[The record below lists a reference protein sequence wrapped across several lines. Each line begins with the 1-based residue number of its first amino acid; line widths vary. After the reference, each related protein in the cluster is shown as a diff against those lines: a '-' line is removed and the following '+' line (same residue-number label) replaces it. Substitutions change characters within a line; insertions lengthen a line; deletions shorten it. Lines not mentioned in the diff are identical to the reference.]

1 MSDTHIY
8 NDILGKTIKHI
19 DNLGEELIFHF
30 TDGEKYVMKHFQ
42 DCCEI
47 VYIEDICGE
56 FIDLYDSPLIRA
68 EQRTENLLDTD
79 YGDGMFTFY
88 EFATNKASVT
98 IRWNGS
104 SNGYYSISVSFYKE
118 EN

>member
-8 NDILGKTIKHI
+8 HDILGKTIKHI

-42 DCCEI
+42 DCCES

-56 FIDLYDSPLIRA
+56 LTDLYDSPLIRA
-68 EQRTENLLDTD
+68 EERVDSIPDLPYEEGR
-79 YGDGMFTFY
+79 YTFY
-88 EFATNKASVT
+88 EFATNKGSVT
-98 IRWNGS
+98 IRWNGT
-104 SNGYYSISVSFYKE
+104 SNGFYSMSVSFYKE
-118 EN
+118 